1 LKDFSS
7 LLHKRNDYQTD
18 LAIVFI
24 LDCVTENVGLTL
36 SIECVFSDSSKN
48 VRLHSKTRIEIF
60 GEIKN
65 GTNHFVEK
73 KNGLKFD

>member
-36 SIECVFSDSSKN
+36 SIECVFSDSSQN
-48 VRLHSKTRIEIF
+48 VRLHLKTRIGIF
-60 GEIKN
+60 GEIKKRN
-65 GTNHFVEK
+65 KPFCGKEEWA
-73 KNGLKFD
+73 